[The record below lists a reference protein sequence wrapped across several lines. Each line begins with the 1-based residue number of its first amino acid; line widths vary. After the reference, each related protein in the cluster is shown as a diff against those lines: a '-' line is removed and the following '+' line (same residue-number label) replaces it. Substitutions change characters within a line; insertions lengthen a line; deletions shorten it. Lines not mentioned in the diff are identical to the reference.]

1 MSAVMILFAF
11 SLSLVINFIEKHIHH
26 PIDNDMETERKDGLE
41 QYAVEES
48 DNRA

>member
-26 PIDNDMETERKDGLE
+26 PIENEMDTERKDGLE
-41 QYAVEES
+41 HYAVEES
-48 DNRA
+48 E